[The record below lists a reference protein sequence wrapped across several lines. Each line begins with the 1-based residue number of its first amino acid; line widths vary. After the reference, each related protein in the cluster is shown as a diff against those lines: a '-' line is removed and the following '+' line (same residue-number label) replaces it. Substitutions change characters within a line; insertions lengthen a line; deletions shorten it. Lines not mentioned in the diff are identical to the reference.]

1 MGLQQYGNMSPALD
15 SEVETKEK
23 KKKLNPGEISKTPT
37 PNELSPSPKPQYLE
51 IFFLLQCLSCSPLV
65 AGSEISHDI
74 SGAFGPT
81 SPDTLGDAILHRIR
95 GRVGSEGPVFTGVII
110 MTDTAAVALS
120 FFGGS
125 SLS

>member
-1 MGLQQYGNMSPALD
+1 MSSAL
-15 SEVETKEK
+15 VQ
-23 KKKLNPGEISKTPT
+23 NPNISRFFF
-37 PNELSPSPKPQYLE
+37 SP
-51 IFFLLQCLSCSPLV
+51 LLILVVLV